1 MIIVKVELHSAITG
15 RITELARMRIA
26 NDGTEANPRKGNY
39 DAVTFR
45 GRDSRALD
53 AGSVQRHAHVHDW
66 PRQQLHVWN
75 LVQACL
81 TLMGYGNVKTVDPN
95 RLPVLF
101 DGSSE

>member
-15 RITELARMRIA
+15 HVTELARMRIA

-45 GRDSRALD
+45 GRDTQALD
-53 AGSVQRHAHVHDW
+53 RGAVQRFAHVADW

-95 RLPVLF
+95 REPVLF